1 MFTAHAASTCECTVA
16 SSSPVS
22 TECKASEGEKTTE
35 DAVVY
40 ELVFAEVKMNDF
52 DRNITNAESKKL
64 GLIQRLLAP
73 PPLWDWM
80 VRSFMELEEQEH
92 DEKNGFVIFSNNDV
106 IRSTVRALENMK
118 KLSVLSRLQVTTV
131 IGTEA
136 TVAMG
141 TDTIT
146 LLPFRQG
153 GKVFTIVDAK
163 RTEIHDG
170 KEKTHRWSM
179 AHALLD
185 NTSSL
190 VSGGRLGDK
199 NVVLVIK
206 AREVQLTMPT
216 KVAHDSTRAVGR

>member
-1 MFTAHAASTCECTVA
+1 VSDVETTTV
-16 SSSPVS
+16 
-22 TECKASEGEKTTE
+22 

-40 ELVFAEVKMNDF
+40 EIVFAEVNMNDS
-52 DRNITNAESKKL
+52 DRNTTNAESKRL

-92 DEKNGFVIFSNNDV
+92 DEKNGFVVFSNNDV

-118 KLSVLSRLQVTTV
+118 KLSVLSRPQVTTV
-131 IGTEA
+131 IGAEA
-136 TVAMG
+136 IVTMG

-146 LLPFRQG
+146 LLPFRQD
-153 GKVFTIVDAK
+153 GKVVTIVDVK

-185 NTSSL
+185 NQMAHALLDNPSSL

-206 AREVQLTMPT
+206 AWEVQETVPAKT
-216 KVAHDSTRAVGR
+216 KVAHDSARATRR